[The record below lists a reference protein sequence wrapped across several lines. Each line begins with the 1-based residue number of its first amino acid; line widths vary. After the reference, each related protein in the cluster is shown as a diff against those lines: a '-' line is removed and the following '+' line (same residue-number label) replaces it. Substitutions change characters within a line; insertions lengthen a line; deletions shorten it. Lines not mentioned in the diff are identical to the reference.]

1 MSRISASPPAAE
13 ESPNPPSLAELY
25 TGFMRIAA
33 LSFGGV
39 LPWAHYV
46 LVERRRWLTSE
57 EFTEM
62 LAVCQLMPGPNIV
75 NLSVAIGARFHGA
88 RGALAAVLGLTM
100 LPVAIVLVLASA
112 YGSFKDVPAV
122 NHALE
127 GMAAAAAGLIVAM
140 AAKMALPILRRRP
153 WSAAPAMAL
162 TFAAVALLRLPLLP
176 VVLVMAPLAAA
187 LAWRVRG

>member
-1 MSRISASPPAAE
+1 MSRISASPPAPE
-13 ESPNPPSLAELY
+13 ETNPPSLAELY

-88 RGALAAVLGLTM
+88 PGALSAVLGLTM
-100 LPVAIVLVLASA
+100 LPVAVVLALASA
-112 YGSFKDVPAV
+112 YAGFKDVPAV
-122 NHALE
+122 GHALE
-127 GMAAAAAGLIVAM
+127 GMAAAAAGLIVSM
-140 AAKMALPILRRRP
+140 ALKMALPILRRRP

-162 TFAAVALLRLPLLP
+162 TFAAVAFLRLPLLP

-187 LAWRVRG
+187 LAWRVRA